1 MIAIFYAFLTSF
13 ATLIGGLL
21 PNLAFFKKLDGRYL
35 IGFAA
40 GAMLSISFFD
50 ILPELDSGAMT
61 WVAVG
66 FFTIFLIEK
75 FVILHTLDEYE
86 CEHRSLGWPAM
97 IGVAAE
103 SIVDGVAIAIGYSVA
118 PALGLSV
125 AIAVIAHELPRGFT
139 TTMVMK
145 NAGKGAAAVAGALL
159 IDAGFTPVGALIGT
173 LLPDTYFMA
182 TLAFTAGAFL
192 YVGAVDLLPEI
203 HKRFNWKVISSVML
217 GVLVIYGVSRFVNFL

>member
-13 ATLIGGLL
+13 GTLVGGLL
-21 PNLAFFKKLDGRYL
+21 PNLAFFKKLDSRYL
-35 IGFAA
+35 VGFAA

-50 ILPELDSGAMT
+50 ILPELDSDAMV
-61 WVAVG
+61 WVAIG
-66 FFTIFLIEK
+66 FFTIFLVEK
-75 FVILHTLDEYE
+75 FIIIHTHHEAE
-86 CEHRSLGWPAM
+86 CTHQSLGWPAM

-103 SIVDGVAIAIGYSVA
+103 SIVDGVAIAVGYSVA

-145 NAGKGAAAVAGALL
+145 NAGKGTAAIAGALL
-159 IDAGFTPVGALIGT
+159 IDAGLTPIGALIGT
-173 LLPDTYFMA
+173 LLPDAYFMA
-182 TLAFTAGAFL
+182 ILGFTAGTFL

-203 HKRFNWKVISSVML
+203 HKRFNWKVIFSVMF
-217 GVLVIYGVSRFVNFL
+217 GVTVIYGISKFL

>member
-13 ATLIGGLL
+13 ATLLGGLL
-21 PNLAFFKKLDGRYL
+21 PNVAFFKKMDVRYL

-50 ILPELDSGAMT
+50 ILPELDSAAMV

-66 FFTIFLIEK
+66 FFTIFLVEK
-75 FVILHTLDEYE
+75 FVIIHSCSEYE
-86 CEHRSLGWPAM
+86 CEHHPLGWPAM

-103 SIVDGVAIAIGYSVA
+103 SLADGVAIAVGYAVA

-145 NAGKGAAAVAGALL
+145 NAGKGTMAIMGALA
-159 IDAGFTPVGALIGT
+159 IDAGFTPLGAFIGT
-173 LLPDTYFMA
+173 LLPHKYFLA
-182 TLAFTAGAFL
+182 TLAFTAGTFL
-192 YVGAVDLLPEI
+192 YIGAVDLLPEI
-203 HKRFNWKVISSVML
+203 HKRFNWKVVGSVML
-217 GVLVIYGVSRFVNFL
+217 GVAIIYGIGNLVHL

>member
-1 MIAIFYAFLTSF
+1 MIAIFYAFLTAF
-13 ATLIGGLL
+13 ATLIGGLI
-21 PNLAFFKKLDGRYL
+21 PNLAFFKKLDSRYL

-66 FFTIFLIEK
+66 FFTIFLVEK
-75 FVILHTLDEYE
+75 FIIIHTCHESE
-86 CEHRSLGWPAM
+86 CTYHFLGWPAM
-97 IGVAAE
+97 IGVATE

-125 AIAVIAHELPRGFT
+125 AIAVIVHELPRGFT

-145 NAGKGAAAVAGALL
+145 NAGKGATAIWVALL
-159 IDAGFTPVGALIGT
+159 IDAGFTPLGALIGT
-173 LLPDTYFMA
+173 LLPEAYFMA
-182 TLAFTAGAFL
+182 TLAFTAGTFL

-203 HKRFNWKVISSVML
+203 HKRFNWKVIFSVMF
-217 GVLVIYGVSRFVNFL
+217 GVLVIYGISKFINL